1 MAANHI
7 REVKVCC
14 SKKSE
19 FEFLATFEIEFKELS
34 EMHKTCDLELCKII
48 RPLVLD
54 TVSVSDTFEMYLYWH
69 IDTFF
74 MENVSVYQYILR
86 CRYFF

>member
-1 MAANHI
+1 MNVDTLDIMGYIIVVVRNDIGLWGNGKNHYTT
-7 REVKVCC
+7 KVQIVEHVC
-14 SKKSE
+14 
-19 FEFLATFEIEFKELS
+19 
-34 EMHKTCDLELCKII
+34 

-54 TVSVSDTFEMYLYWH
+54 TVSVSDTFKMYLYRH

-74 MENVSVYQYILR
+74 MENVSVYQYILC